1 MPRCCRC
8 GALRWLAN
16 PDLLRLA
23 ERAEL
28 ISVGKHGSGPLWSQD
43 EINAKLI
50 ELARAGGRIVRLKG
64 GDPAVFARTAE
75 EWKPSRLLASH
86 SKLCGHH
93 RGAGGRQLR
102 RHTDYSSASCIRRGL
117 YHWSATIRWRSRTRL
132 ASLARFPGTL
142 VFYMG
147 VTTAASWSQRLIAEG
162 KSPDTPAA
170 IVRRCTWSDQRVIR
184 CALSDVADQLTPA
197 SKLRPPVIV
206 IIGPVSN
213 LGEEFNWFDALPLR
227 GQGIWLTRRLS
238 RMSVWLVH

>member
-64 GDPAVFARTAE
+64 GDPACSHARPKN
-75 EWKPSRLLASH
+75 WKPSRLLASH
-86 SKLCGHH
+86 SKLCRHH
-93 RGAGGRQLR
+93 CGAGGRKLR

-132 ASLARFPGTL
+132 ASLARFPGTGL
-142 VFYMG
+142 LYGRDHRGIMEPAFD
-147 VTTAASWSQRLIAEG
+147 RRRKIARH
-162 KSPDTPAA
+162 TAA

-206 IIGPVSN
+206 IIRP
-213 LGEEFNWFDALPLR
+213 
-227 GQGIWLTRRLS
+227 GQQS
-238 RMSVWLVH
+238 R